1 MSSEKMSVLGKLMPS
16 IMKWRKANKNYVTR
30 EAVRLHLD
38 HLVLHPRSTSAPKRH
53 RPGVRVEAAMVE
65 GWRVFT
71 ISPVRGRSRGTI
83 MYLHGGGWIHEASSY
98 HWKLIEQLAEET
110 SSSVVMPVY
119 PLAHEGGTAAGVV
132 PFVARLSQQY
142 SGPLTLMGD
151 SAGGSIAMSASLL
164 LKNQG
169 CSPALTVLIS
179 PALDLRMSNP
189 EIDTVQALDPWLVKR
204 GQLEL
209 VEMWAGDDVNDPVL
223 NPILGELGG
232 LSRLLVFSGTRDIL
246 NPDTRLFVEQARGAG
261 VDVEY
266 HEKAGHIHV
275 YPLLPIPEGKQAR
288 RQIVQAVLRIPI
300 P

>member
-1 MSSEKMSVLGKLMPS
+1 MSVLGKLMPS
-16 IMKWRKANKNYVTR
+16 IMRWRKANKNYLTR

-38 HLVLHPRSTSAPKRH
+38 HLTLHPRSVSAPKRH
-53 RPGVRVEAAMVE
+53 RPGVRVSAAMVS
-65 GWRVFT
+65 GWRVFAV
-71 ISPVRGRSRGTI
+71 SPAKGPSRGTI

-110 SSSVVMPVY
+110 SSTVIMPVY
-119 PLAHEGGTAAGVV
+119 PLAHEGGTAAEVV
-132 PFVARLSQQY
+132 PFVTKLSQQY
-142 SGPLTLMGD
+142 PGPLTLMGD

-164 LKNQG
+164 LRNQG
-169 CSPALTVLIS
+169 SPAALTVLIS
-179 PALDLRMSNP
+179 PALDLRMTNP
-189 EIDTVQALDPWLVKR
+189 EIDTVQTLDPWLVKR

-209 VEMWAGDDVNDPVL
+209 VDMWAGDDVDDPVL
-223 NPILGELGG
+223 NPFLGELAG
-232 LSRLLVFSGTRDIL
+232 LSKLLVFSGTRDIL
-246 NPDTRLFVEQARGAG
+246 NPDTRLFVEQARDAG

-288 RQIVQAVLRIPI
+288 RQIVQAILGIPA